1 LTSSNLFLTLD
12 NELLKQMM
20 FSIITATYNS
30 AETIQ
35 ETIESVLSQN
45 DCDIEY
51 VVVDGQSNDGTLE
64 IIKKNESRFNGR
76 MRWFSEPDRGI
87 YDALNK
93 GIRLATGDIIGM
105 LHSDDVF
112 ASSSVINAIQ
122 EVFEKT
128 NADVVYGD
136 LVYVDQKNPEKV
148 LRYWRSQP
156 FHSALLLRGWMPAH
170 PTVFM
175 KKEIYEQHGGFD
187 LSFSISADYDF
198 LLRVFQDDSLHSVY
212 LAQVITKMRVGGTSN
227 KTIRNIVIKSKED
240 YRALRK
246 NGFSHTGWI
255 LAMKNFSK
263 ITQFFRT
270 KTLS

>member
-1 LTSSNLFLTLD
+1 MNI
-12 NELLKQMM
+12 
-20 FSIITATYNS
+20 SIITATYNS

-51 VVVDGQSNDGTLE
+51 VVVDGQSNDGTLD

-76 MRWFSEPDRGI
+76 MQWISEPDKGI

-93 GIRLATGDIIGM
+93 GIRLVTGDIIGF

-112 ASSSVINAIQ
+112 ASPSVINTIQ

-136 LVYVDQKNPEKV
+136 LIYVDKMNPEKV

-156 FHSALLLRGWMPAH
+156 FSSSLLLRGWMPAH

-198 LLRVFQDDSLHSVY
+198 LLRVFQDNSLRSVY
-212 LAQVITKMRVGGTSN
+212 LPQVITKMRLGGTSN

-240 YRALRK
+240 YWALRK
-246 NGFSHTGWI
+246 NGFSHAGWI
-255 LAMKNFSK
+255 LAMKNISK
-263 ITQFFRT
+263 LTQFLKRKSISFC
-270 KTLS
+270 

>member
-1 LTSSNLFLTLD
+1 MNI
-12 NELLKQMM
+12 
-20 FSIITATYNS
+20 SIITATYNS

-51 VVVDGQSNDGTLE
+51 VVVDGQSNDGTLD

-76 MRWFSEPDRGI
+76 MQWISEPDKGI

-93 GIRLATGDIIGM
+93 GIRLVTGDIIGF

-112 ASSSVINAIQ
+112 ASPSVINTIQ

-136 LVYVDQKNPEKV
+136 LIYVDQKNPEKV

-156 FHSALLLRGWMPAH
+156 FSSSLLLRGWMPAH

-198 LLRVFQDDSLHSVY
+198 LLRVFQDNSLRSVY
-212 LAQVITKMRVGGTSN
+212 LPQVITKMRLGGTSN

-240 YRALRK
+240 YWALRK
-246 NGFSHTGWI
+246 NGFSHAGWI
-255 LAMKNFSK
+255 LAMKNISK
-263 ITQFFRT
+263 LTQFLKR
-270 KTLS
+270 KSISSC

>member
-1 LTSSNLFLTLD
+1 MNI
-12 NELLKQMM
+12 
-20 FSIITATYNS
+20 SIITATYNS

-51 VVVDGQSNDGTLE
+51 VVVDGQSNDGTLD

-76 MRWFSEPDRGI
+76 MQWISEPDKGI

-93 GIRLATGDIIGM
+93 GIRLVTGDIIGF

-112 ASSSVINAIQ
+112 ASPSVINTIQ

-136 LVYVDQKNPEKV
+136 LIYVDQKNPEKV

-156 FHSALLLRGWMPAH
+156 FSSSLLLRGWMPAH

-198 LLRVFQDDSLHSVY
+198 LLRVFQDNSLRSVY
-212 LAQVITKMRVGGTSN
+212 LPQVITKMRVGGTSN

-240 YRALRK
+240 YWALRK
-246 NGFSHTGWI
+246 NGFSHAGWI
-255 LAMKNFSK
+255 LAMKNISK
-263 ITQFFRT
+263 LTQFLKR
-270 KTLS
+270 KSISSC

>member
-1 LTSSNLFLTLD
+1 MNI
-12 NELLKQMM
+12 
-20 FSIITATYNS
+20 SIITATYNS

-51 VVVDGQSNDGTLE
+51 VVVDGQSNDGTLD

-76 MRWFSEPDRGI
+76 MQWISEPDKGI

-93 GIRLATGDIIGM
+93 GIRLVTGDIIGF

-112 ASSSVINAIQ
+112 ASPSVINTIQ

-136 LVYVDQKNPEKV
+136 LIYVDQKNPEKV

-156 FHSALLLRGWMPAH
+156 FSSSLLLRGWMPAH

-198 LLRVFQDDSLHSVY
+198 LLRVFQDNSLRSVY
-212 LAQVITKMRVGGTSN
+212 LPQVITKMRLGGTSN

-240 YRALRK
+240 YWALRK
-246 NGFSHTGWI
+246 NGFSHAGWI
-255 LAMKNFSK
+255 LAMKNISK
-263 ITQFFRT
+263 LTQFLKRKSISFC
-270 KTLS
+270 

>member
-1 LTSSNLFLTLD
+1 MNI
-12 NELLKQMM
+12 
-20 FSIITATYNS
+20 SIITATYNS

-45 DCDIEY
+45 DCDFEY
-51 VVVDGQSNDGTLE
+51 VVVDGQSNDGTLD

-76 MRWFSEPDRGI
+76 MQWISEPDKGI

-93 GIRLATGDIIGM
+93 GIRLVTGDIIGF

-112 ASSSVINAIQ
+112 ASPSVINTIQ

-136 LVYVDQKNPEKV
+136 LIYVDQKNPEKV

-156 FHSALLLRGWMPAH
+156 FSSSLLLRGWMPAH

-198 LLRVFQDDSLHSVY
+198 LLRVFQDNSLRSVY
-212 LAQVITKMRVGGTSN
+212 LPQVITKMRVGGTSN

-240 YRALRK
+240 YWALRK
-246 NGFSHTGWI
+246 NGFSHAGWI
-255 LAMKNFSK
+255 LAMKNISK
-263 ITQFFRT
+263 LTQFLKR
-270 KTLS
+270 KSISSC